1 MNVFNLEMTTL
12 SFSSYCRRH
21 FPRTHF
27 DVLPKAHICVAGF
40 RCGLILAN
48 PGSSVSLWK
57 KQKMKLRLN
66 SIRQCHSS
74 LQTCWK
80 KQKYYS
86 IFCVCVCSG
95 CERERNRQTMGW
107 GGCNFRASQNGTGST
122 SKYVQRGGTV
132 LCIVASQEEGC
143 EFEYA
148 SSFFFLCPCRFPR
161 SAWEAL
167 TALTTEVVLCALWGE
182 SVAVNG
188 CLSVCGPPRWWQPV
202 QGVTHL
208 LLKGS
213 WERPPPPPH
222 WKLERRFV
230 AWCFLVPLNSVR
242 SPSELAKASPCGRLG
257 EPHSPLPGSPELRSI
272 CPLQVSRWEH

>member
-86 IFCVCVCSG
+86 IFCVCVCVRG
-95 CERERNRQTMGW
+95 VRERGTDRQW
-107 GGCNFRASQNGTGST
+107 GGGDVISELHRTGQEVLLNMCSVVVQCCASLPHRKRVVSLNLLLASSSSACVGSHVAHEKLWPLWPLRWC
-122 SKYVQRGGTV
+122 SV
-132 LCIVASQEEGC
+132 LCEVRVWLWTVVCLCVAPRDGDSQSRVSPN
-143 EFEYA
+143 F
-148 SSFFFLCPCRFPR
+148 SSKVAE
-161 SAWEAL
+161 SA
-167 TALTTEVVLCALWGE
+167 
-182 SVAVNG
+182 
-188 CLSVCGPPRWWQPV
+188 
-202 QGVTHL
+202 
-208 LLKGS
+208 
-213 WERPPPPPH
+213 
-222 WKLERRFV
+222 
-230 AWCFLVPLNSVR
+230 
-242 SPSELAKASPCGRLG
+242 
-257 EPHSPLPGSPELRSI
+257 PLPLPTGNWREVL
-272 CPLQVSRWEH
+272 LHDVF